1 MVPCAACIIAGV
13 LVTVILTVLNEGE
26 AARGVLESLCGQ
38 TLRPDEVVI
47 ADGGSRDQTVAVLRE
62 YEARLPLRVV
72 SAPGSSIAQG
82 RNAAIRAA
90 RGSILAVTDAGVP
103 CPANR

>member
-82 RNAAIRAA
+82 RNAAIRPPP
-90 RGSILAVTDAGVP
+90 GDILAVSAVRGR
-103 CPANR
+103 CRS